1 MKSKELIKD
10 IKNFIEENYIDDN
23 YSNIRFSTVLSSSSM
38 MNIKFDEEAL
48 IESRIGSS
56 LDESIEDIEKELDLI
71 DEGFVNTLLK
81 YIDESGMTDSE
92 CYNKA
97 QINRSHFWKMKN
109 DPNYHIQKNA
119 VISLILALEL
129 GMNQAQE
136 LLMKAGY
143 ALSNSSK
150 MDLIIKYC
158 IEHKIYNI
166 VDVNE
171 ILFEFDQELLGAG
184 IR

>member
-1 MKSKELIKD
+1 MKTKELIED
-10 IKNFIEENYIDDN
+10 IKNYIEENYSD
-23 YSNIRFSTVLSSSSM
+23 IRFSSVIFLLP
-38 MNIKFDEEAL
+38 DENMVSDEDTMLEYCGAAS
-48 IESRIGSS
+48 I
-56 LDESIEDIEKELDLI
+56 DESIKDIEKEFDFI

-81 YIDESGMTDSE
+81 YIDESGMTDAE

-109 DPNYHIQKNA
+109 DPNYHIRKNA

-129 GMNQAQE
+129 DMDQANE

-158 IEHKIYNI
+158 IDHKIYDLI
-166 VDVNE
+166 DVNQ